1 MIALLFFVPVE
12 NGELPVRARYPFD
25 TTVYPWHGIG
35 FFVEACSISV
45 GLTAIIGIDSLIT
58 NLCNLFLVQLE
69 ILNAHFKSCGSD
81 GMPNGIND
89 KRDNSDAT
97 SRNACYGISSATEAS
112 CGKDNYDPDAIRR
125 GFAERFGRSIR
136 NHQRLLAIIN
146 DFNEIF
152 SAGMFVQML
161 SSTTM
166 ICLTSFQAALV
177 SRDKSKCQ
185 VAVRS
190 WSEPRFVSSRS

>member
-12 NGELPVRARYPFD
+12 NGELPVRAQYPFD

-35 FFVEACSISV
+35 FFVEACAISV
-45 GLTAIIGIDSLIT
+45 GLTAIIGIDGLIT

-81 GMPNGIND
+81 GTLNDIIIND
-89 KRDNSDAT
+89 KRDNSDAIG
-97 SRNACYGISSATEAS
+97 RNACYGVSSGVETS
-112 CGKDNYDPDAIRR
+112 CGKDNYDPDEIRR
-125 GFAERFGRSIR
+125 GFVERFGRSIR
-136 NHQRLLAIIN
+136 NHQRLLAIID
-146 DFNEIF
+146 DFNKIF

-166 ICLTSFQAALV
+166 ICLTGFQAALV

-190 WSEPRFVSSRS
+190 